1 MELKKFFKLEM
12 SEKNLNTL
20 EEGEKI
26 LDELTDLLWNV
37 DSREVPAEI
46 SDEWD
51 DFDTEANDCLGN
63 IKNIISFLKDIK
75 EKGYLIIKEKKNK

>member
-12 SEKNLNTL
+12 SEKDFNTL
-20 EEGEKI
+20 VEGEKI
-26 LDELTDLLWNV
+26 LDELNDLLWDI

-51 DFDTEANDCLGN
+51 DFDTDVNGGHDSL
-63 IKNIISFLKDIK
+63 KQIISFLKDIK